1 MILWGAAHYR
11 QKALEMRA
19 QAQHVRSGPLRA
31 AYLALADN
39 WEGMA
44 EGARDEAA
52 TPGVIRR
59 EEKTVSSA

>member
-1 MILWGAAHYR
+1 
-11 QKALEMRA
+11 MRA